1 MASAMLLPAHVV
13 GLWLAIVIVLV
24 LGTRA
29 LLPHRRSVV
38 VCPRTRFP
46 ALVDVDGYL
55 AIEACSRLPSAL
67 DCDHGCLPQLQFSTE
82 GVGTF
87 LAAKKCCT
95 ICGGALNSDDWYA
108 SRPAA
113 GAASSEQLAASEG
126 GHVIC
131 WRCYQACS
139 A

>member
-1 MASAMLLPAHVV
+1 MATVMLLPAHVVV

-67 DCDHGCLPQLQFSTE
+67 DCDHGCLPQLQFSAE

-87 LAAKKCCT
+87 LAAGKCCT
-95 ICGGALNSDDWYA
+95 ICGGALNSDDWHA
-108 SRPAA
+108 SRLAA
-113 GAASSEQLAASEG
+113 GAASSASEG

-131 WRCYQACS
+131 SRCYQACGT
-139 A
+139 